1 MARKKI
7 QPVDLTATV
16 SQLLEDYGEE
26 VGQILDEAC
35 LDTATDAVHK
45 LRAVSKFSAEGHPT
59 GAYSASWTL
68 EPFRVNRYSSLW
80 IVYNENHYRL
90 AHLLEYGHSLE
101 RGGRKIGEGEV
112 RAYPHIADVNKAV
125 NISLVQN
132 FMRRLER

>member
-7 QPVDLTATV
+7 QPVDLSATV
-16 SQLLEDYGEE
+16 SQILEDYGEE

-45 LRAVSKFSAEGHPT
+45 LHAVSRFAPDGNPS

-80 IVYNENHYRL
+80 IIYNENHYRL
-90 AHLLEYGHSLE
+90 AHLLEYGHAKQN
-101 RGGRKIGEGEV
+101 GGRAP
-112 RAYPHIADVNKAV
+112 AYPHIAPINNAV

-132 FMRRLER
+132 FMRRLESR

>member
-16 SQLLEDYGEE
+16 SQILEDYGED

-45 LRAVSKFSAEGHPT
+45 LHAVSRFAPDGNPS

-68 EPFRVNRYSSLW
+68 EPMRVSRYQISYL
-80 IVYNENHYRL
+80 IYNENHYRL
-90 AHLLEYGHSLE
+90 AHLLEYGHAKQN
-101 RGGRKIGEGEV
+101 GGRAP
-112 RAYPHIADVNKAV
+112 AYPHIAPINNAV

-132 FMRRLER
+132 FMRRLESR